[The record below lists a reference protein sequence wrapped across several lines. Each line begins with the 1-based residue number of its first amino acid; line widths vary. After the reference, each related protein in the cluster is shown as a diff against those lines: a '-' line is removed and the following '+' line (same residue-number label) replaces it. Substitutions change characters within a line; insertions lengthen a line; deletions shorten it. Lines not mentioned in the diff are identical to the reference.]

1 MPVNQIVDIGY
12 KIVEI
17 LRKNGYNLYGLDEV
31 ITSLEGV
38 KNMYRF
44 YINIPTS
51 RKCTITLHFMFC
63 PDQPVVT
70 AGLSN
75 ARGTGIW
82 IGLIDE
88 GLVDEFLKAK
98 NGKNNIFSLIQKT
111 LESEYSLSTEF
122 KICNRCCL

>member
-44 YINIPTS
+44 YVNIP
-51 RKCTITLHFMFC
+51 
-63 PDQPVVT
+63 
-70 AGLSN
+70 
-75 ARGTGIW
+75 
-82 IGLIDE
+82 
-88 GLVDEFLKAK
+88 
-98 NGKNNIFSLIQKT
+98 IQKKMYYYVT
-111 LESEYSLSTEF
+111 FYVLP
-122 KICNRCCL
+122 